1 LIIDFHTHVLPDEF
15 RTDRS
20 RILRSDPT
28 FRAMFSSPTAR
39 TASADDLLSEMD
51 AAGVDRA
58 VVLGYGW
65 WDPAVAR
72 IANDYLIESS
82 KRSNGRLIPF
92 CSVNPRWGKGAIAE
106 AVRCAEAGARG
117 IGELHPDT
125 QEFDVAD
132 ASVMQPLM
140 SAAEALDL
148 IVTTHGSEPVG
159 HAYPGKG
166 TVTPDR
172 LFRLALHFPRVRFV
186 FAHWGG
192 GLPFYG
198 LMPEV
203 ARAMGRVWF
212 DSAATAF
219 LYNANVF
226 RTVATA
232 AGIDRI
238 VFGSDYPL
246 VSIRRAFTDAIGA
259 ALSPRESEAIFSGNA
274 LALLG
279 DVAASRS

>member
-1 LIIDFHTHVLPDEF
+1 MIIDFHTHVLPDEF
-15 RTDRS
+15 RADRS

-28 FRAMFSSPTAR
+28 FRTMFSSATAR
-39 TASADDLLSEMD
+39 TASADDLLADMD

-58 VVLGYGW
+58 VILGYGW

-72 IANDYLIESS
+72 IANDYLIESAARS
-82 KRSNGRLIPF
+82 KGRLSAF
-92 CSVNPRWGKGAIAE
+92 CSVNPRWGEGAITE
-106 AVRCAEAGARG
+106 AVRCHEAGAKG

-125 QEFDVAD
+125 QEFDIAD
-132 ASVMQPLM
+132 AKVMQPLM
-140 SAAEALDL
+140 AAAEALDL

-159 HAYPGKG
+159 HTYPGKG

-172 LFRLALHFPRVRFV
+172 LFRLALRFPKVRFV

-203 ARAMGRVWF
+203 ARAMRRVWF

-219 LYNANVF
+219 LYNPNVF

-232 AGIDRI
+232 TGVDRI
-238 VFGSDYPL
+238 LFGSDYPL
-246 VSIRRAFTDAIGA
+246 IPVKRAFSDALGA
-259 ALSPRESEAIFSGNA
+259 ALSPKESEAIFSGNA

-279 DVAASRS
+279 EVSVS

>member
-15 RTDRS
+15 RNDRS
-20 RILRSDPT
+20 RILTSDPT
-28 FRAMFSSPTAR
+28 FRALFSSPTAR
-39 TASADDLLSEMD
+39 TASADELIAAMD
-51 AAGVDRA
+51 AAGVERT
-58 VVLGYGW
+58 VILGYGW

-72 IANDYLIESS
+72 IANDYLIDSANSS
-82 KRSNGRLIPF
+82 KGRLVPF

-125 QEFDVAD
+125 QGFDVAD
-132 ASVMQPLM
+132 EDVMRPLM
-140 SAAEALDL
+140 SAAEALGL

-203 ARAMGRVWF
+203 ARAMRRVWF

-232 AGIDRI
+232 AGADRI
-238 VFGSDYPL
+238 VFGSDFPL
-246 VSIRRAFTDAIGA
+246 VSQKRAVSEACGA
-259 ALSPRESEAIFSGNA
+259 SLSPKESEAIFSGNA

-279 DVAASRS
+279 ESGES